1 MARYIDAEGKTFPT
15 SHRKILNDYMN
26 GWNTCLKSVLQ
37 QPTADVVEVRHGR
50 WEYDYK
56 DLDVARCSLC
66 NFYCQDKINNI
77 SVCFHYCPNCGAKMD
92 KGEENDRNN

>member
-1 MARYIDAEGKTFPT
+1 MTRYIDT
-15 SHRKILNDYMN
+15 SKVIIPKGFFEDLNVPKLLN
-26 GWNTCLKSVLQ
+26 WLNS
-37 QPTADVVEVRHGR
+37 QPTADVVEVRHGE
-50 WEYDYK
+50 WEYEYK